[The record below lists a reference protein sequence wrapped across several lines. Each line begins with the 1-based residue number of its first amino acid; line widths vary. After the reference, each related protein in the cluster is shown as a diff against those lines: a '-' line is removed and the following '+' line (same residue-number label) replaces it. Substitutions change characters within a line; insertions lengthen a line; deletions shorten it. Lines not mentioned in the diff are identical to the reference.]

1 MSLVSAYLAVV
12 RWQRKAV
19 SREYTRKAQAHNL
32 HLWDRTKGITEE
44 EMFAGV
50 PRTIRGIVT
59 LEVAK
64 TVLSRVRKGCWEYSA
79 NSRARSR
86 HARLWL
92 RRCPEAENCTK

>member
-1 MSLVSAYLAVV
+1 VSNV
-12 RWQRKAV
+12 
-19 SREYTRKAQAHNL
+19 YTSKAQAHNL
-32 HLWDRTKGITEE
+32 YLWDRTKGITEE

-64 TVLSRVRKGCWEYSA
+64 NVLSRVRKDCWEYSA

-86 HARLWL
+86 RARLRL
-92 RRCPEAENCTK
+92 RLCPKVENCTK